1 MGLDITMKITG
12 NGDSEKSFRKVNL
25 LIPWVER
32 TLGVTVEDCEEYELT
47 KKEVESLLADVDTV
61 IADISKAP
69 ELLPTREGFFF
80 GSTKYGDWYKQ
91 DLEQIKTDVGDL
103 VHHMAPDDTVTFW
116 AWW

>member
-12 NGDSEKSFRKVNL
+12 KDCDTKYFRKVNL

-32 TLGVTVEDCEEYELT
+32 KLGVTVEDCEEYELT
-47 KKEVESLLADVDTV
+47 KADVESLLADVDTV
-61 IADISKAP
+61 IADISKAQ
-69 ELLPTREGFFF
+69 ELLPTTEGFFF
-80 GSTKYGDWYKQ
+80 GSTEYEDWYKQ

-103 VHHMAPDDTVTFW
+103 VHHMCDDDTVTFW

>member
-12 NGDSEKSFRKVNL
+12 SDRDEKSFRKVNL

-32 TLGVTVEDCEEYELT
+32 TLGVTVENCKEYELT
-47 KKEVESLLADVDTV
+47 KASIESLLADVDTV

-69 ELLPTREGFFF
+69 EVLPTRKGFFF
-80 GSTKYGDWYKQ
+80 GSTEYGDWYKQ
-91 DLEQIKTDVGDL
+91 DLEQIKTDAGDL